1 MLFVIVGPSG
11 GGKTTVETQML
22 KEGLGRVVSYTT
34 REPRENEV
42 NGTTYNFI
50 SKEEFNKM
58 IDDGLMLEYQE
69 FSGELYGM
77 KDEYDFK
84 NKNYF
89 TVVAVDGLKQLKE
102 NIPDIVTSIYLE
114 TSEDNCIDRM
124 TTRGAKPQDIEK
136 RLSHDREHF
145 VNFEQYIDYVVDG
158 NTTKDL
164 VFEEVMRI
172 YKLECST
179 KNKELS

>member
-34 REPRENEV
+34 REPREKEI
-42 NGTTYNFI
+42 NGTTYNFV
-50 SKEEFNKM
+50 SKEEFTKM
-58 IDDGLMLEYQE
+58 VDAGQMLEYQE
-69 FSGELYGM
+69 FSGEFYGM

-89 TVVAVDGLKQLKE
+89 TVVAVDGLRQLKE
-102 NIPDIVTSIYLE
+102 SIPDIVISIHLE

-124 TTRGAKPQDIEK
+124 ASRGAKPKEIEK
-136 RLSHDREHF
+136 KLSHDREHF

-158 NTTKDL
+158 NTSKEL
-164 VFEEVMRI
+164 VFAEVMRI

-179 KNKELS
+179 KNKEMV